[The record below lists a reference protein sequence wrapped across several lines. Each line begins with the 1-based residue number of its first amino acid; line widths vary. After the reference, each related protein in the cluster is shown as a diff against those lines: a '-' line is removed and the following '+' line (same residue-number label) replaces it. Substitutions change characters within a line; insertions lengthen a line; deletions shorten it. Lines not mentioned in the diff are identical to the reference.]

1 MGAVFP
7 LESYSIDNGIQISK
21 EFTRYLHEK
30 GQGIRHSGV
39 GGQHQN
45 LVEYNKIKN
54 LVRISGTMMIN
65 AALRCT
71 DASDKILCPMD
82 MAHYVHLQNHT
93 LHISSCLYPEE
104 VWTWSRSYHS
114 ALQNDHPW
122 GCPAYFL
129 EPRLQYGN
137 KFPKW
142 MPRSRRAQYLGAS
155 HLHAS
160 TVSLVRNLQTGN
172 VIPQLY
178 FVIDEYFETVHTGE
192 DKQPPF
198 WS

>member
-1 MGAVFP
+1 MGAGV
-7 LESYSIDNGIQISK
+7 SVDRYSKDNVIYTSK
-21 EFTRYLHEK
+21 ELNRDLHGK
-30 GQGIRHSGV
+30 VQVIRHSGV

-114 ALQNDHPW
+114 AL
-122 GCPAYFL
+122 
-129 EPRLQYGN
+129 
-137 KFPKW
+137 
-142 MPRSRRAQYLGAS
+142 
-155 HLHAS
+155 
-160 TVSLVRNLQTGN
+160 
-172 VIPQLY
+172 
-178 FVIDEYFETVHTGE
+178 
-192 DKQPPF
+192 
-198 WS
+198 